1 MLAAECDNLLLLLNG
16 EPNNQTDLFLSP
28 GVKRKIRCGCSD
40 ETQRVKW
47 FFNNGTEVPPRA
59 DKSQV
64 YSKVR
69 TKETE
74 GSNLFILR
82 EAPPLEYV
90 GGYRCESDSS
100 SASINIVIKGIL
112 QYNVMHNWSYVC
124 KSCSYKYCNSPCLE
138 A

>member
-1 MLAAECDNLLLLLNG
+1 MLAAECDNLLLVLNG

-28 GVKRKIRCGCSD
+28 GVRRKIRCGCSD

-47 FFNNGTEVPPRA
+47 FFNNDTEVPPQA
-59 DKSQV
+59 DKSQLQV

-69 TKETE
+69 VKAKE
-74 GSNLFILR
+74 GSNLFIPR

-100 SASINIVIKGIL
+100 SARINIVIKGIL
-112 QYNVMHNWSYVC
+112 
-124 KSCSYKYCNSPCLE
+124 
-138 A
+138 